1 MVAQEDHPAGVT
13 TALNAALVGLGALAV
28 QISPTPTPP
37 TPGEQDPLLG
47 AIAIGTIAVVAIAGL
62 WLYRVIRKGL

>member
-1 MVAQEDHPAGVT
+1 MT
-13 TALNAALVGLGALAV
+13 LYAALGGVAALMV
-28 QISPTPTPP
+28 QISPTPVPP
-37 TPGEQDPLLG
+37 PPGGQDPVLG